1 MVDLNYSLNDL
12 TNRDLKLYNAEY
24 DRLRSERNRID
35 LQIEAILT
43 TSALKLEEE
52 MNKRRLDYAHLSNAY
67 SAFVQND
74 LESMQFAIVDQT
86 IRDLFFLN
94 PDKFE
99 FVTIEPYDSGTFE
112 YLYKYEDRTIS
123 IKIPSAPLITKDNV
137 ESLDW
142 GLITV
147 YEVFNLKNSISES
160 VGVVQKEIVIR
171 SDDVT
176 LIARKIADYLSCPKG
191 VSVALL

>member
-1 MVDLNYSLNDL
+1 MIDLNYSLNDL

-24 DRLRSERNRID
+24 DRLRSERDRID

-94 PDKFE
+94 PDKFK
-99 FVTIEPYDSGTFE
+99 FVTIEPHNSGTFE

-137 ESLDW
+137 ESL
-142 GLITV
+142 
-147 YEVFNLKNSISES
+147 NLS
-160 VGVVQKEIVIR
+160 VSCAVVLYK
-171 SDDVT
+171 
-176 LIARKIADYLSCPKG
+176 LFL
-191 VSVALL
+191 